1 MSEAPIERPQQD
13 MERRAATTS
22 APPINNIRRVVQAA
36 NERGWTIVR
45 QPDTI
50 ALVRRHPLTVE
61 GETIGSF
68 DVMFT
73 CGETPGEYS
82 LLYSETRKMRGE
94 PAEPVSIVNVALGQ
108 KSVPLAIGSSELTTP
123 RFERES
129 FASGVLPAGVV
140 KTFAEAGA
148 HSIIISTSSIKGA
161 STMVRVGN
169 SGASQYFPQLVSACA
184 QPRSKQAG
192 LQK

>member
-1 MSEAPIERPQQD
+1 MSEAPIERSQPD
-13 MERRAATTS
+13 IERRAATTS

-36 NERGWTIVR
+36 SERGWTIVR
-45 QPDTI
+45 QPEAT

-61 GETIGSF
+61 GETLGTF

-94 PAEPVSIVNVALGQ
+94 AAEPLNIVTVAVGQ
-108 KSVPLAIGSSELTTP
+108 KTMPLAIGSSELTPP
-123 RFERES
+123 RYDRES
-129 FASGVLPAGVV
+129 FASAVLPASAV

-148 HSIIISTSSIKGA
+148 HSIIISTSSGKGG

-169 SGASQYFPQLVSACA
+169 SGASQYFPQLVAACA
-184 QPRSKQAG
+184 QPRTKQAG